1 MQRRSFLTKA
11 GLGAVAGSAAVAAP
25 VFAQSAPSLEWRM
38 VSSFPRSLDALF
50 GTGDVFCKYV
60 REATDNK
67 FNIRHF
73 PGGEI
78 VPALAVMDAV
88 SNNTVQCGHTV
99 SYYYY
104 GKDPALCFDAAVPF
118 GLNARQMN
126 AWMFDGDGT
135 KLTRELFKPHKIV
148 NFPMGNT
155 GTQMGGWYNREIK
168 SSADLKGL
176 KMRTAG
182 FAGEVLSRLGVVP
195 QQLAGGDVYPSLEK
209 GTLDAVEFVGPYDDE
224 KLGFNKVVKY
234 YYYPGWWEGGPQVS
248 LYIHDAEFEKLSPA
262 YKAIVEAASRV
273 AHVAMTSRYDALNAA
288 ALRRLIA
295 GGTQLRP
302 FPREVMDASY
312 KAATT
317 VYDEFSAKDPK
328 FKSIYTNYMAFRDSV
343 VPWFRV
349 AEGAYDQYLGVALS
363 QAGHQK

>member
-1 MQRRSFLTKA
+1 MQRRSFLKKA

-25 VFAQSAPSLEWRM
+25 VFAQDAPTLNWRM
-38 VSSFPRSLDALF
+38 ASSFPRSLDALY
-50 GTGDVFCKYV
+50 GTGEIFCKYV
-60 REATDNK
+60 NEATGGK
-67 FNIRHF
+67 FTIRHF

-78 VPALAVMDAV
+78 VPALQVLDAV
-88 SNNTVQCGHTV
+88 QNNTVECGHTV

-104 GKDPALCFDAAVPF
+104 GKDPALCFDACVPF
-118 GLNARQMN
+118 GLNTRQTN
-126 AWMFDGDGT
+126 AWMFDGDGMR
-135 KLTRELFKPHKIV
+135 LTRDMFKAYNII

-155 GTQMGGWYNREIK
+155 GTQMGGWYRNEIK
-168 SSADLKGL
+168 SLDDLKGL

-195 QQLAGGDVYPSLEK
+195 QQLAGGDVYPALER

-224 KLGFNKVVKY
+224 KLGFNKVAGY

-248 LYIHDAEFEKLSPA
+248 LYLHDAAWASLPKT
-262 YKAIVEAASRV
+262 YQTIVEAASRV
-273 AHVAMTSRYDALNAA
+273 AHGAMTSRYDALNSQ

-295 GGTQLRP
+295 SGTKLRP

-312 KAATT
+312 DAAQTVYKEFCDKNPQFKT
-317 VYDEFSAKDPK
+317 VYD
-328 FKSIYTNYMAFRDSV
+328 NYMAFRDEV

-349 AEGAYDQYLGVALS
+349 AEGSFDQYLGVRLTARNRS
-363 QAGHQK
+363 